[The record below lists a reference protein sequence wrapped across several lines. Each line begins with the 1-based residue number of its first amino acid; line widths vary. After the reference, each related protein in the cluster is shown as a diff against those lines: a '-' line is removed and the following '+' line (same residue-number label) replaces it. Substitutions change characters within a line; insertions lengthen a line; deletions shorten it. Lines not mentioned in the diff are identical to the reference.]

1 MEEEAKYEYTTSF
14 STLSLPHKDAFEII
28 AVESVVSIMTTLLSS
43 GDSSARRGVG
53 LVVNHLW
60 IGDGDEMLTKTEK
73 DTKARFSAAEEM
85 LHSSEL
91 FLVFFFA
98 VF

>member
-14 STLSLPHKDAFEII
+14 STLSLPHKDAFEI
-28 AVESVVSIMTTLLSS
+28 SVVSIMTTLLSS
-43 GDSSARRGVG
+43 GDSSARRGIG